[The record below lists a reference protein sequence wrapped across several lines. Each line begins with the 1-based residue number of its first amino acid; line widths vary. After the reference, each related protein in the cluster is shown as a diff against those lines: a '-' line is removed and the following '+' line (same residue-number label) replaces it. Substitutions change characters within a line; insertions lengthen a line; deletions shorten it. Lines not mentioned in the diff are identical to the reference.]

1 MPRKKGSQNKSP
13 SEMEREAKRLIQMA
27 KLKRK
32 IKNLQEKI

>member
-13 SEMEREAKRLIQMA
+13 SEMEREAKRLIEIA

-32 IKNLQEKI
+32 IKSLQGK